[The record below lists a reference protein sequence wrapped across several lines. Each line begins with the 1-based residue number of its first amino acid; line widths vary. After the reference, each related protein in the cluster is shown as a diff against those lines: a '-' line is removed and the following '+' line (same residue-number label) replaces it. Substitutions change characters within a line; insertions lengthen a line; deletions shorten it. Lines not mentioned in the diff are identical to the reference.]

1 MACENEACG
10 RGLGMDRKGARRR
23 LSGPVRP
30 LGAWPVREVRG
41 ALRKGYGER
50 VPSSRTRWPAAKAL
64 ERLRLEVES
73 PCSFVNGVESA

>member
-23 LSGPVRP
+23 LLKPMRP
-30 LGAWPVREVRG
+30 LGAWAVQEARG
-41 ALRKGYGER
+41 ALQRGYGGR

-64 ERLRLEVES
+64 ERLRVEVES
-73 PCSFVNGVESA
+73 RRSFVNGEEST

>member
-10 RGLGMDRKGARRR
+10 RGLGMDPKGARRR
-23 LSGPVRP
+23 LLKPVRP
-30 LGAWPVREVRG
+30 LGAWLAREVRG

-73 PCSFVNGVESA
+73 RRSFVNGVELA